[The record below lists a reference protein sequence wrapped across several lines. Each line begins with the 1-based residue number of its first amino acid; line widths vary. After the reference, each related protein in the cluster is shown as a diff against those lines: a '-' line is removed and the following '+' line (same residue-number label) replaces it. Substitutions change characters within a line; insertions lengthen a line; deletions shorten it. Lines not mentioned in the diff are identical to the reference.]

1 MQAQSHAVYTQIKL
15 RAMSV
20 ISDKLKDQIAWILV
34 FICPAFFAS
43 NMLIARGMAGIFPP
57 LAMAFFRWFFVGLI
71 VVIALCL
78 LRSAPLIHWRREWR
92 QILFLS
98 SLGMGLCGGPVY
110 LAGELTT
117 ATNIGLIYSAAPLLI
132 ALLAFLFFK
141 ETLNAVQMTGM
152 VMGLMGVLIIII
164 KADLAVLAHLTF
176 NQGDLLIVMA
186 TMAFSVYS
194 LGLKYSQTSLT
205 QIQRFGAMALGG
217 ALWHAPFVIYEWT
230 SRGAWPEFTSVIVSA
245 LLVLVFSASLGAY
258 LSYSFIVSRLGA
270 TIAGSTLYLSPIYA
284 ASLAM
289 LLLGETISDY
299 HIIGGALILPGLWC
313 VSQRTKPT
321 KDT

>member
-1 MQAQSHAVYTQIKL
+1 
-15 RAMSV
+15 MSV
-20 ISDKLKDQIAWILV
+20 ITQKVKDQIAWALV
-34 FICPAFFAS
+34 LICPAFFAS
-43 NMLIARGMAGIFPP
+43 NMLIARGMAGVFPP

-71 VVIALCL
+71 VVIALSL
-78 LRSAPLIHWRREWR
+78 WRSAPWAIWRKEWR

-132 ALLAFLFFK
+132 ALLAFVFFQEK
-141 ETLNAVQMTGM
+141 LNFVQIIGM
-152 VMGLMGVLIIII
+152 VMGLIGVLVIIV
-164 KADLAVLAHLTF
+164 KADFALLARLSF
-176 NQGDLLIVMA
+176 NKGDLLIVMA

-217 ALWHAPFVIYEWT
+217 GLWHAPFVMQEWA
-230 SRGAWPEFTSVIVSA
+230 SLGGWPDITMVIIGA

-289 LLLGETISDY
+289 LLLDERLADY
-299 HIIGGALILPGLWC
+299 HIIGGALILPGLWF
-313 VSQRTKPT
+313 VSKRTKPT
-321 KDT
+321 SKA